1 MENLTMNQRLRSIRR
16 AKGLTLEELAEMTGT
31 QGSYLGRIERGERG
45 LSPKMAQRLAPA
57 LGVDAEFLLMG
68 HRRVLMPIPQ
78 SVGADMGGLPLSDSG
93 SMMDRA
99 FIQTVAEYVLH
110 TYAEEYGNTIPT
122 SEIEEIAQSVAVFCW
137 AYRLPESRTDI
148 ESMRDAIKN
157 AVTFHR
163 EMRPRSADAS

>member
-1 MENLTMNQRLRSIRR
+1 MDDVTMNQRLRSIRR
-16 AKGLTLEELAEMTGT
+16 AKGLTLEELADMTGT

-78 SVGADMGGLPLSDSG
+78 TAGLPPADQDQVRA
-93 SMMDRA
+93 SMMDRD

-110 TYAEEYGNTIPT
+110 SYAEEYGNSIP
-122 SEIEEIAQSVAVFCW
+122 SAEIEEIARSVAVFCW

-157 AVTFHR
+157 AVSFHR
-163 EMRPRSADAS
+163 EMRPATQSGA